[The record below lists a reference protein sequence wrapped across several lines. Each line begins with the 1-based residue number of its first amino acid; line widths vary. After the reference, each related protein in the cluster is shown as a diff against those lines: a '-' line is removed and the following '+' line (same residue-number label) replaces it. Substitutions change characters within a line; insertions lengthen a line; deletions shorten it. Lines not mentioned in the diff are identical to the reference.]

1 MKTLVQFMLEK
12 LIIKKNKSY
21 KYFTKTKAEL
31 KHIIKKK
38 RIKDEGNSVDLN
50 DIDVSNI
57 TDMSCLFDEYQEF
70 NGDISNWDISNVENM
85 SYMFF

>member
-31 KHIIKKK
+31 KHIIKKTYK
-38 RIKDEGNSVDLN
+38 R
-50 DIDVSNI
+50 
-57 TDMSCLFDEYQEF
+57 
-70 NGDISNWDISNVENM
+70 
-85 SYMFF
+85 